1 LNNNIRGYGALVS
14 LGNVKADLLNP
25 VSAVFKGTEAAPL
38 RVALGYE
45 RLSQVEDLGL
55 GASDGI
61 FKTYL
66 VDAAFDLSGS
76 FTLLGSFKNRKVNFD
91 DTGFAVRMSQD
102 MASLGVAYKLNADNY
117 LALQHVMI
125 DYSENLDSDVNSQSS
140 ITKATLN
147 VKF

>member
-1 LNNNIRGYGALVS
+1 M
-14 LGNVKADLLNP
+14 
-25 VSAVFKGTEAAPL
+25 
-38 RVALGYE
+38 
-45 RLSQVEDLGL
+45 
-55 GASDGI
+55 
-61 FKTYL
+61 
-66 VDAAFDLSGS
+66 DAAFDLSGS